1 MKQSILFGLGV
12 ALLSLGLA
20 VGGYVAGSRMSEHR
34 NASLNANLPIPVLA
48 SASSES
54 DGVIV
59 ATGTFSSNIEAMY
72 YLDSQSCRLSAAV
85 ISRSA
90 PSFQKSFSRNLRS
103 DLVAAAQQFNL
114 SVPAAPKYLMVTG
127 ESDIRNVGA
136 VGNLS
141 KSLVYVAE
149 INTGIVLVYAL
160 PGANER
166 DLLVQDG
173 EIVYWTCARL
183 NEGLQSA
190 PLQMQQ
196 PVEGSSGKS
205 EEPQLID
212 SSFFRTR

>member
-1 MKQSILFGLGV
+1 MLGTRV
-12 ALLSLGLA
+12 SEQENALS
-20 VGGYVAGSRMSEHR
+20 S
-34 NASLNANLPIPVLA
+34 ANLPIPVFA

-59 ATGTFSSNIEAMY
+59 ATGSFGANIEAMY
-72 YLDSQSCRLSAAV
+72 YLDSQSGRLSAAV

-90 PSFQKSFSRNLRS
+90 PSFQKLFSRNLKG
-103 DLVAAAQQFNL
+103 DLVKTAEQFNV
-114 SVPAAPKYLMVTG
+114 SVPTAPKFLMVTG
-127 ESDIRNVGA
+127 ETDTRNVGS

-141 KSLVYVAE
+141 QSFVYVAE

-173 EIVYWTCARL
+173 EIAFWTCARL
-183 NEGLQSA
+183 NEGLQNA

-196 PVEGSSGKS
+196 PAEGVNGKPAD
-205 EEPQLID
+205 PQLID
-212 SSFFRTR
+212 SGFFRTR